1 MNIVVISNDTSLGT
15 ADLLKS
21 TDFYLKLEY

>member
-1 MNIVVISNDTSLGT
+1 MNIVVVSNDTSFGT

-21 TDFYLKLEY
+21 TDVYLKLEH